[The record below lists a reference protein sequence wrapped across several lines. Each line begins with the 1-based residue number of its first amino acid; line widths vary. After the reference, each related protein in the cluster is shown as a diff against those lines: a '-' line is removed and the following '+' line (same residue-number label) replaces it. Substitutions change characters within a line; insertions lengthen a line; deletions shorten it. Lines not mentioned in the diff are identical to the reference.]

1 MIDLLILMSLATASL
16 YAAIQEAR
24 RDVSVTVGRRWGLLP
39 YRLKLS
45 RHICIYG
52 PTRSGKTSFIRA
64 LARELAKNFVVTI
77 LDWHGEYVGLENVP
91 SIPYSML
98 NLNLEE
104 MPKKLLAEVLG
115 HGLGLT
121 EASMYLLYRVLRNA
135 RIETPQDILKAV
147 DEYFAVTRAEAEMK
161 AAILRRLEY
170 VLTGLTSGIVDVKL
184 LTEYSCSIDLSSL
197 VVIEEKRL
205 AASLILAMLYVYY
218 MNNGLVRHTPRH
230 FIIVEEAQN
239 LLGQGSILDHI
250 LLELAKYGVRVILV
264 TNVLPSSYI
273 LKHCTLVLFKVRPE
287 QVERELIMSEE
298 LKTHLLSMSENE
310 ALVIEPGGIVRIIP
324 IKDKGYVEHVRRSY
338 VSNSEVIQEDIDN
351 NEERSAMTSTNEQR
365 QTRQKIETEEPR
377 QEKPA
382 TSGGDGRQDLER
394 YVKKLDEIEE
404 RIVLLRERLDE
415 IERMLGY
422 EEELLNKLVS
432 KISE

>member
-24 RDVSVTVGRRWGLLP
+24 RDVSITVGRRWGLVP
-39 YRLKLS
+39 YRLKLN

-64 LARELAKNFVVTI
+64 LVRELAKNFVVTV

-91 SIPYSML
+91 SIPYNML
-98 NLNLEE
+98 NLNLED
-104 MPKKLLAEVLG
+104 MPRKLLAEVLG

-121 EASMYLLYRVLRNA
+121 EASMYLLYRVLKNA
-135 RIETPQDILKAV
+135 RIESPQDILKVV

-170 VLTGLTSGIVDVKL
+170 VLTGLTSGIVDISL
-184 LTEYSCSIDLSSL
+184 LTEYSCSIDLSNL

-239 LLGQGSILDHI
+239 ILGQGTILDHI
-250 LLELAKYGVRVILV
+250 LLELAKYGVRVVLV

-273 LKHCTLVLFKVRPE
+273 LKHCTLILFKVRPE
-287 QVERELIMSEE
+287 QVERELVMSEE
-298 LKTHLLSMSENE
+298 LKAHLLSMNEGE
-310 ALVIEPGGIVRIIP
+310 ALIIETGGIVRIIP
-324 IKDKGYVEHVRRSY
+324 IRDKGYIEHIRRSY
-338 VSNSEVIQEDIDN
+338 VPNDNVVPSENDK
-351 NEERSAMTSTNEQR
+351 NEECSSMTNETAQR
-365 QTRQKIETEEPR
+365 QTSKKPEPEESNYENPTR
-377 QEKPA
+377 TGKHEN
-382 TSGGDGRQDLER
+382 LER
-394 YVKKLDEIEE
+394 YIRKLDEIEE

-432 KISE
+432 KLSN